1 MTVFNLGLRVE
12 HERWHVAP
20 HHQAQ
25 YKGGKTPRELQVER
39 GSTEIEAGE
48 AERGRVEEK
57 AVRRRKRT
65 RWKTEVA

>member
-1 MTVFNLGLRVE
+1 MLRIT
-12 HERWHVAP
+12 RP
-20 HHQAQ
+20 
-25 YKGGKTPRELQVER
+25 GRRGREVQVER

-48 AERGRVEEK
+48 AERGSVEEK